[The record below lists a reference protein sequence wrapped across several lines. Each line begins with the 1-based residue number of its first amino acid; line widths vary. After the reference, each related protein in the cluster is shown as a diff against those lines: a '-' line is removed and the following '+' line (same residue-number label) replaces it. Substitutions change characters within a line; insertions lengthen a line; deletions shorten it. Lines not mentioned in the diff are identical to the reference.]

1 MMLWRFRR
9 LIEAYGADPAR
20 WPPPERAAALALLAT
35 SAQAR
40 AALEDVR
47 RLDALLAADRGTA
60 ADASLSLAASVI
72 ARATAQPQDRAE
84 RSDRRL
90 EPGGWS
96 LPRLWPQAA
105 GLLAAALL
113 GFAVGWA
120 NLLPP
125 VFGGDE
131 TVDLS
136 DYVSGGGGAE
146 EPIP

>member
-40 AALEDVR
+40 SALEDVR
-47 RLDALLAADRGTA
+47 RLDALLAADRKPA
-60 ADASLSLAASVI
+60 ADASLAASVVT
-72 ARATAQPQDRAE
+72 RATAQPQDRAE
-84 RSDRRL
+84 RSNRRL

-113 GFAVGWA
+113 GFAIGWA
-120 NLLPP
+120 NLLPSA
-125 VFGGDE
+125 FGGDE
-131 TVDLS
+131 IVDLS
-136 DYVSGGGGAE
+136 DYVAGGGGAE
-146 EPIP
+146 EPLP

>member
-1 MMLWRFRR
+1 MMVWRFRR

-40 AALEDVR
+40 AALEDAR
-47 RLDALLAADRGTA
+47 RLDALLAADRRPA
-60 ADASLSLAASVI
+60 PDASLAESII
-72 ARATAQPQDRAE
+72 ARAAAQPQERPA

-120 NLLPP
+120 NLLPSA
-125 VFGGDE
+125 FGGDE

-136 DYVSGGGGAE
+136 DYVAGGAGAE
-146 EPIP
+146 EPLP

>member
-40 AALEDVR
+40 SALEDVR
-47 RLDALLAADRGTA
+47 RLDALLAADRRPA
-60 ADASLSLAASVI
+60 ADASLAASVVT
-72 ARATAQPQDRAE
+72 RATAQPQDRAE
-84 RSDRRL
+84 RSNRRL

-113 GFAVGWA
+113 GFAIGWA
-120 NLLPP
+120 NLLPSA
-125 VFGGDE
+125 FGGDE
-131 TVDLS
+131 IVDLS
-136 DYVSGGGGAE
+136 DYVAGGGGAE
-146 EPIP
+146 EPLP